1 MLFKFQIAFRQ
12 PALRVEFLMS
22 RSLNAIL
29 QELPKVHLKS
39 RLQKIDDRWWRFTLI
54 NKSMSD
60 FMISSLFFL
69 PCELLR
75 AANQQHTH
83 TGRAHV
89 SCVYPDSF
97 SSSATRWRFELNFG
111 LMDFFYDRQSKTVSN
126 FWERSNECIFATLYQ
141 SHKSKTVFDRSLKS
155 KLWAAG
161 LIMILAHVSS
171 HDQSTCHSTI
181 SLAPPPALVEQREE
195 TTRRPCRCLIL
206 FPRALCALKIA
217 SFSRIARIAAVC
229 SHQFRANA
237 LAAG

>member
-111 LMDFFYDRQSKTVSN
+111 LMDFFFTTGRAKLFLIFERDRMNAFLLRCTNHTSRKQFLIGHWSQSYELLGSSW
-126 FWERSNECIFATLYQ
+126 FWPTY
-141 SHKSKTVFDRSLKS
+141 HP
-155 KLWAAG
+155 
-161 LIMILAHVSS
+161 
-171 HDQSTCHSTI
+171 TI
-181 SLAPPPALVEQREE
+181 NQRV
-195 TTRRPCRCLIL
+195 TR
-206 FPRALCALKIA
+206 
-217 SFSRIARIAAVC
+217 
-229 SHQFRANA
+229 QF
-237 LAAG
+237 L